1 MFVNVQIDDH
11 YCSDNA
17 DNAHQEI
24 RKHHEIGHEEYRDIV
39 FQFPISMH
47 QLGFTGPQYVEL
59 WRLMEPFNLKDASS
73 LHTILYGNP
82 ISSAHFARYHS
93 QITFQNKLPLFQ
105 TKLISCHAVIN

>member
-24 RKHHEIGHEEYRDIV
+24 RKHNEIGHEEYRDIV

-47 QLGFTGPQYVEL
+47 
-59 WRLMEPFNLKDASS
+59 
-73 LHTILYGNP
+73 
-82 ISSAHFARYHS
+82 
-93 QITFQNKLPLFQ
+93 
-105 TKLISCHAVIN
+105 